1 MPSVYAAHP
10 HLTDGATAVDPT
22 GKVVT
27 AGLYLDGNGPH
38 PINSFGCTIC
48 HGGQGSGTDFTY
60 ASHEP
65 NDLEEKEHW
74 EEKYHWH
81 EIHHWDEPMLPT
93 RFLESSCLK
102 CHHQVTDV
110 PQADKLQAGYQRIV
124 KYGCTGCHTI
134 GGEGS
139 FGPDLTDERQVG
151 PNLGHLGVEGLAGLG
166 PQVDQ
171 EPARLPPRHPDAP
184 LLRPDQ
190 QRRQGGLAQEPR
202 RDPRDHPLPVQ
213 QSRPRR
219 PSSSILPPRATRR
232 GARSSSSRRAAWPA
246 TAPALDQRDPTRAPR
261 QPDPARSPRAFP
273 EPVRI
278 RQGRLRPEPL
288 EHRGQVPVAGPGLS
302 LAGQLDQGPRGVPPQ
317 EPDAQRPALVP
328 GRRPTSPPGSS
339 RSRAT
344 GRAGRPSRP
353 STPPRSRKGST
364 SWSSSTSPRG
374 ASPSGASRSRSRSAR
389 STAS

>member
-38 PINSFGCTIC
+38 QINSFGCTIC

-74 EEKYHWH
+74 EQKYHWH

-93 RFLESSCLK
+93 RFLQSSCLK

-110 PQADKLQAGYQRIV
+110 PQAEKLQAGYQRIV

-190 QRRQGGLAQEPR
+190 QRRHGGLAQEPR

-213 QSRPRR
+213 QVDPAGRVRRSSRQG
-219 PSSSILPPRATRR
+219 RR
-232 GARSSSSRRAAWPA
+232 GAGQG
-246 TAPALDQRDPTRAPR
+246 ALPPEGLHGLPR
-261 QPDPARSPRAFP
+261 PQGIRPGDLPR
-273 EPVRI
+273 VRPRV
-278 RQGRLRPEPL
+278 RQGRLRPQPL
-288 EHRGQVPVAGPGLS
+288 EHRGQVPVAGPGLP

-328 GRRPTSPPGSS
+328 GLGRHRLLDPLGPG
-339 RSRAT
+339 RVA
-344 GRAGRPSRP
+344 RAGRPSRP
-353 STPPRSRKGST
+353 STPPRSRRGST

-374 ASPSGASRSRSRSAR
+374 ASPWGASRSRSRSAR

>member
-1 MPSVYAAHP
+1 MKEKERLTRDVERAKRLVEQKEAQYFGPLAWLRGLPGIDVAAPPTRIQQISLPDLTINYNFKDVPRYDRCTTCHQGIDRIGYDKDAEGKPMPSVYAAHP

-38 PINSFGCTIC
+38 QINSFGCTIC

-74 EEKYHWH
+74 EQEHHWH
-81 EIHHWDEPMLPT
+81 EIHHWDEPMLPS

-151 PNLGHLGVEGLAGLG
+151 PNLGHLGVEGLAGL
-166 PQVDQ
+166 D
-171 EPARLPPRHPDAP
+171 R
-184 LLRPDQ
+184 
-190 QRRQGGLAQEPR
+190 
-202 RDPRDHPLPVQ
+202 
-213 QSRPRR
+213 
-219 PSSSILPPRATRR
+219 
-232 GARSSSSRRAAWPA
+232 
-246 TAPALDQRDPTRAPR
+246 
-261 QPDPARSPRAFP
+261 
-273 EPVRI
+273 
-278 RQGRLRPEPL
+278 
-288 EHRGQVPVAGPGLS
+288 
-302 LAGQLDQGPRGVPPQ
+302 
-317 EPDAQRPALVP
+317 
-328 GRRPTSPPGSS
+328 
-339 RSRAT
+339 
-344 GRAGRPSRP
+344 
-353 STPPRSRKGST
+353 
-364 SWSSSTSPRG
+364 
-374 ASPSGASRSRSRSAR
+374 
-389 STAS
+389 